1 MGDIQGLMETVK
13 DLKLDKQAS
22 LLKTLQTGI
31 FTLRDLYQQFQTIM
45 SMGPLS
51 KVMGMLP
58 GMSPEMLSA
67 VGDEQGNNKLKTF
80 MCIMDSMTGAELD
93 SDAKVFYENTS
104 RVQRVAIGS
113 GTTVIEVQQLLMQY
127 KMVCL
132 VFPSMASCKSL
143 TYPCLVCRYD

>member
-13 DLKLDKQAS
+13 DLKLDKQTS
-22 LLKTLQTGI
+22 LLKTLQTGV

-67 VGDEQGNNKLKTF
+67 VGDDQGNNKLKTF
-80 MCIMDSMTGAELD
+80 MCIMDSMTASELD
-93 SDAKVFYENTS
+93 SDAKMFYESDS
-104 RVQRVAIGS
+104 RLYRVARGS
-113 GTTVIEVQQLLMQY
+113 GATVVEVQQLLMQY
-127 KMVCL
+127 KMVGY
-132 VFPSMASCKSL
+132 SASFVKPKGYFSTL
-143 TYPCLVCRYD
+143 I